1 MERLEMIKHQ
11 HEEMKRLKK
20 MRNFANSLGVMVETA
35 QMTFDQAKEEVYR
48 ALENHPALQAQLN
61 RN

>member
-1 MERLEMIKHQ
+1 MDRLNLIRHQ
-11 HEEMKRLKK
+11 HEEIKRLKK
-20 MRNFANSLGVMVETA
+20 MREFANSLGVAVETA
-35 QMTFDQAKEEVYR
+35 QMSFEQAKQEVYK

>member
-1 MERLEMIKHQ
+1 MDRLNLIRHQ

-20 MRNFANSLGVMVETA
+20 MREFANSLGVAVETA
-35 QMTFDQAKEEVYR
+35 QMSFEQAKQEVYK

>member
-1 MERLEMIKHQ
+1 MERIELIKHR
-11 HEEMKRLKK
+11 HEEMKRTKK
-20 MRNFANSLGVMVETA
+20 MRDFANSLGVAVETA
-35 QMTFDQAKEEVYR
+35 QMSFDQAKQEVYK